1 MAFGRL
7 VQALVSGCGYER
19 AADEHCLATRLRC
32 RRGQVDPGPRVVKN
46 LLLVLSA
53 YGPMTGLDP
62 DHLVEDGCVTKALSS
77 VNVLKIACGGAPR
90 TVPAGPE
97 AAWQIRGL
105 YRWKPCAL

>member
-1 MAFGRL
+1 M
-7 VQALVSGCGYER
+7 
-19 AADEHCLATRLRC
+19 
-32 RRGQVDPGPRVVKN
+32 KN